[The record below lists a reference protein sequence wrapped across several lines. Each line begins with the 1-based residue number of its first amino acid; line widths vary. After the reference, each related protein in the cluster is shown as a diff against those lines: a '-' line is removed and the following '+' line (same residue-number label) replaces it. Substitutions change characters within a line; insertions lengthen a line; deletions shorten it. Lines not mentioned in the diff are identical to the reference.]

1 MVNPELLTPYTVTL
15 AGLQRQLP
23 RVEIAPGV
31 VIAILNILGDTE
43 LSEAVAAELV
53 KKLPPT
59 AEVLI
64 TPEAKAIPLC
74 YAMSV
79 KSGLPY
85 VILRKSRKPYMTGAI
100 SAEVT
105 SITTGQP
112 QTLWLDGKDIAVVS
126 GKNGIVV
133 DDVVS
138 TGSTL
143 KGATKVLQQAHCQVI
158 GNVAIMTEGDNPE
171 WNKVISL
178 GNLPV
183 WIDKG
188 ENV

>member
-1 MVNPELLTPYTVTL
+1 MVKPELLTPYPVTL
-15 AGLQRQLP
+15 AGIQRQLP

-43 LSEAVAAELV
+43 LTEAVATELV
-53 KKLPPT
+53 KKLPAE
-59 AEVLI
+59 AEVLV

-100 SAEVT
+100 SAEVE
-105 SITTGQP
+105 SITTGKP
-112 QTLWLDGKDIAVVS
+112 QTLWLDGKDLPIVS
-126 GKNGIVV
+126 GKNGVVV

-143 KGATKVLQQAHCQVI
+143 KGATHLLERAGCNVI
-158 GNVAIMTEGDNPE
+158 GSAAIMTEGDNPA
-171 WNKVISL
+171 WNNVISL

-183 WIDKG
+183 WIDKD
-188 ENV
+188 